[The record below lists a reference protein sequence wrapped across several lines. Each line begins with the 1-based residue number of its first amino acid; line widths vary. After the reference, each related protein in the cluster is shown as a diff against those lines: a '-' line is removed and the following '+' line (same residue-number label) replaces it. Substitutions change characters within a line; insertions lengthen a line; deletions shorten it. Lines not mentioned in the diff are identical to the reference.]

1 MYKIFKMK
9 NELLNKDIENI
20 EELIKGAK
28 DFEQYEGNKYYK
40 SMENILHINKN
51 LQNKVKELENTINK
65 ISESSSNN
73 ERLIEKLNSGE
84 VFTPNQL
91 DFIKQNNIPKQ
102 KIKNKIEEL
111 KCEKNKRKQLGI
123 FILKDYENQYLLGE
137 ISSLEEL
144 LEESEDK

>member
-1 MYKIFKMK
+1 MYEIFKMK
-9 NELLNKDIENI
+9 NELLNKDI
-20 EELIKGAK
+20 
-28 DFEQYEGNKYYK
+28 
-40 SMENILHINKN
+40 ENILHINKN

-84 VFTPNQL
+84 VFTTNQL
-91 DFIKQNNIPKQ
+91 DFIKQNNISKQ
-102 KIKNKIEEL
+102 KIKDKIEEL
-111 KCEKNKRKQLGI
+111 KYEKNKRIQLGI
-123 FILKDYENQYLLGE
+123 FILKDYENQHLLGE